1 MINTTDPSKM
11 TREDIYEA
19 INDIYW
25 IFNLGRGVNDPAYP
39 LFKALEQ
46 ARAEADKYRYMGQK

>member
-1 MINTTDPSKM
+1 M